1 MSGLR
6 KKACRKL
13 RQATHDFINLE
24 LRHHHAID
32 TIFFIVFTVYA
43 ANITIIYEPANFLKE
58 KFVIYRNFITETL
71 SRSLIPIIIYAR
83 VTVSV
88 AVISRPTVT
97 LQVAVL
103 SKRKCHAD
111 VIKTEKMRYTNIKT
125 IRNAYELFY
134 S

>member
-1 MSGLR
+1 M
-6 KKACRKL
+6 
-13 RQATHDFINLE
+13 
-24 LRHHHAID
+24 
-32 TIFFIVFTVYA
+32 
-43 ANITIIYEPANFLKE
+43 KE
-58 KFVIYRNFITETL
+58 KIVIYRNFITEAL
-71 SRSLIPIIIYAR
+71 SRPLIPIIIYAR

-103 SKRKCHAD
+103 SKRNCHAD

>member
-1 MSGLR
+1 M
-6 KKACRKL
+6 
-13 RQATHDFINLE
+13 
-24 LRHHHAID
+24 
-32 TIFFIVFTVYA
+32 
-43 ANITIIYEPANFLKE
+43 KE
-58 KFVIYRNFITETL
+58 KIVIYRNFITETL
-71 SRSLIPIIIYAR
+71 CRPLIPIIIYAR

-103 SKRKCHAD
+103 SKRNCHAD
-111 VIKTEKMRYTNIKT
+111 VIKTEKMRYTNRKT

>member
-1 MSGLR
+1 M
-6 KKACRKL
+6 
-13 RQATHDFINLE
+13 
-24 LRHHHAID
+24 
-32 TIFFIVFTVYA
+32 
-43 ANITIIYEPANFLKE
+43 KE
-58 KFVIYRNFITETL
+58 KFVIYRNFITEAL
-71 SRSLIPIIIYAR
+71 SPLIPIIIYAR
-83 VTVSV
+83 VAVSV

-97 LQVAVL
+97 LQVTVL

>member
-1 MSGLR
+1 M
-6 KKACRKL
+6 
-13 RQATHDFINLE
+13 
-24 LRHHHAID
+24 
-32 TIFFIVFTVYA
+32 
-43 ANITIIYEPANFLKE
+43 KE

-71 SRSLIPIIIYAR
+71 SQSLIPIIIYTR

-103 SKRKCHAD
+103 GKRNCHAD

>member
-1 MSGLR
+1 M
-6 KKACRKL
+6 
-13 RQATHDFINLE
+13 
-24 LRHHHAID
+24 
-32 TIFFIVFTVYA
+32 
-43 ANITIIYEPANFLKE
+43 
-58 KFVIYRNFITETL
+58 IYRNFITETL
-71 SRSLIPIIIYAR
+71 SRFLIPIIIYAR